1 MIRENYKL
9 ALKVED
15 GKYTILTNVVYES
28 NIKPSD
34 LIGFDYPEDMQ
45 KYITDEGLVPADQ
58 ID

>member
-15 GKYTILTNVVYES
+15 GKYTILTNVLYEAATT
-28 NIKPSD
+28 PSD
-34 LIGFDYPEDMQ
+34 LIGFDTEEAMN
-45 KYITDEGLVPADQ
+45 KYISDEGLVPAEK